1 MGSIEVYDYK
11 RQEWV
16 PYVADYDKW
25 YQHFKDLRDGHVQPD
40 HLGRYI
46 VGSGSRNRKL
56 KDEEN
61 FKRMKEEEKNR
72 PRVKLVTPVS
82 QALEMAKSEISRVKE
97 RKKGY
102 GQKRKKVEKLTSIPE
117 KRPRYGDDEQI

>member
-46 VGSGSRNRKL
+46 VGSGSKNRKL

-72 PRVKLVTPVS
+72 PRVKLVTPVA

-102 GQKRKKVEKLTSIPE
+102 GQKRKKVK
-117 KRPRYGDDEQI
+117 K